1 MKTTSALPA
10 TFLFFLLFAFTT
22 TAAAFAGNGLVLDSD
37 GDPLRNGGKYFISPV
52 NGGGIFAGAVRH
64 GSDTNCSL
72 AVIRSSNRWST
83 TISSPFKIL
92 YISEKLPL
100 NISFAQFAP
109 NVCTKSK
116 NWLVTRSYPIRE
128 PVMVGSA
135 QEFDGSVMDG
145 YFSVWSVDET
155 KGHYKLVFCHTG
167 GECGNIGV
175 LVDINNFQRLVVT
188 VDEPLVFKFD
198 KVKDSSDAS
207 KLSMVV

>member
-1 MKTTSALPA
+1 MKITSALPA
-10 TFLFFLLFAFTT
+10 IFLFLLFAFTT
-22 TAAAFAGNGLVLDSD
+22 TTTSAGNGLVLDSD
-37 GDPLRNGGKYFISPV
+37 GDPLRNGGEYFISPV
-52 NGGGIFAGAVRH
+52 NGGGIFTGAVRR

-109 NVCTKSK
+109 NVCTKSR
-116 NWLVTRSYPIRE
+116 NWLVTKSYPIRE

-145 YFSVWSVDET
+145 YFSIWSVDET

-188 VDEPLVFKFD
+188 VDEPLVLKFD
-198 KVKDSSDAS
+198 KVKESSDAS